1 MQANK
6 EIKRPVLRY
15 HGGKFV
21 LAPWIISH
29 YPAHRIYVEGF
40 GGGGS
45 PLMRKERSYAEVYN
59 DVWDTVVNVFA
70 VLRDPEK
77 AALLEEALR
86 LTPYS
91 RTEFAATAAVNF
103 NEVSDQIEK
112 ARLTI
117 FRSFAGFGSA
127 ATDNRYNTGFR
138 ANSNRSGTTP
148 AHDWKNYPDHI
159 KTFTERLRGVTIEN
173 RDYRT
178 VVDANDSVET
188 LVYLD
193 PPYVHFTRTPGHTR
207 AYAHEMTD
215 LDHAA
220 MCEYILTKKS
230 MFIVS
235 GYANDIYTDLL
246 PGFTQVS
253 RKAFADGAKER
264 TEVLYLSP
272 NCSEDLSFI

>member
-1 MQANK
+1 MQVNK

-21 LAPWIISH
+21 LASWIISH
-29 YPAHRIYVEGF
+29 FPKHRIFIDAF

-45 PLMRKERSYAEVYN
+45 ILMRKERSYAEVYN
-59 DVWDTVVNVFA
+59 DIWDTVVNVFSI
-70 VLRDPEK
+70 LRDPKNAAKLEK
-77 AALLEEALR
+77 ALR

-91 RTEFAATAAVNF
+91 RTEFATTAANNF

-117 FRSFAGFGSA
+117 YRSFAGFGSA

-138 ANSNRSGTTP
+138 ACSNRSGTTP
-148 AHDWKNYPDHI
+148 AGDWKHYPDNI
-159 KTFTERLRGVTIEN
+159 KIFTERLKGVTIEN

-178 VVDANDSVET
+178 IVDSNDTPHT

-193 PPYVHFTRTPGHTR
+193 PPYVHLTRTPGHTR

-235 GYANDIYTDLL
+235 GYANDIYNDLL
-246 PGFTQVS
+246 PTYTQVH
-253 RKAFADGAKER
+253 RKAFADGAAER
-264 TEVLYLSP
+264 TEVLYISP
-272 NCSEDLSFI
+272 NALPDFI